1 MQKPLLTESQCD
13 NEALYANSDFA
24 STNPDPREAQM
35 IFCQFLELIP
45 GWEMAQGKIWSSEN
59 TEVKQKKSKK

>member
-24 STNPDPREAQM
+24 STNPDPREAEM
-35 IFCQFLELIP
+35 IFCQFLESIP
-45 GWEMAQGKIWSSEN
+45 GWEMAQEKIWSSKNIKEKRKIN
-59 TEVKQKKSKK
+59 KK